1 MVSHHS
7 APCGKRTLCCSADNS
22 VSSNLKRARSWHA
35 PSTSLLNFSPPKTVS
50 YFSIQSVLIRGFLR
64 VASHGNRRVGS
75 TVHKLTPNI
84 GISVAGAKH
93 KVKAAEKEEQRQ
105 ASLAAQASSP
115 ATATAEPAKVSPTK
129 EAGKKTPKDSTKKKE
144 KASGDAAGNEL
155 KRPLSAYMLY
165 NNHRRP
171 TLRAEHPGKDKI

>member
-1 MVSHHS
+1 
-7 APCGKRTLCCSADNS
+7 LE
-22 VSSNLKRARSWHA
+22 
-35 PSTSLLNFSPPKTVS
+35 
-50 YFSIQSVLIRGFLR
+50 
-64 VASHGNRRVGS
+64 
-75 TVHKLTPNI
+75 
-84 GISVAGAKH
+84 ISVGGAKH

-144 KASGDAAGNEL
+144 KASGDAAANEL